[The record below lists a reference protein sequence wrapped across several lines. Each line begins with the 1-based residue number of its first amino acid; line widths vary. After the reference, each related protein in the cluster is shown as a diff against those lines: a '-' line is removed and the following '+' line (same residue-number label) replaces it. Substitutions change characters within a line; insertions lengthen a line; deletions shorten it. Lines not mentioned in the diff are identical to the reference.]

1 MSDAERAIREKY
13 LSDTPTTPRYGPDVA
28 YAQQLP
34 HSRHP
39 RPYPGIGPSNNQLR
53 PWIFPP
59 GMPSTPPLV
68 RSTPTT
74 PTESTHVYRLPQ
86 THVGN
91 TAAVAAAAAAA
102 HQRQL
107 YDVNMPHST
116 LNTNSAQKHLLHEAA
131 SARQLV
137 PSALGNRPHNSSTGS
152 NFSGR
157 YQISGPSS
165 SFPLDHPPHPLIS
178 KYSPPSKHRR
188 VRSPNIGIPSK
199 EEQVMQYYGVGEG
212 KEPYR
217 DSHVSDA
224 HQQAHFNMYSQYK
237 ERVYKEEMARAS
249 NSHALPDD
257 ARNLPDRSAGAMRG
271 SLPPPAIP
279 IYPNKSIAHDQ
290 SKSSFSGSRND
301 EDTFTSPP
309 PLLQNSSPP
318 ISLPKTFQTMPP
330 PTALHSS
337 TLDSHLSSRSTLKS
351 SSSQLGCGTSKS
363 QDKAYTNDDSL
374 YARKRHHSDERN
386 ERHREMNVPVNLDS
400 ISNPYSKC
408 VIEKEEEKI
417 SHSSENTLNSKTDND
432 MDENTKGTKDESND
446 KRESYTTSLN
456 SKRRLHHAPIWR
468 EEERLRLEEEEGRC
482 IETSRHE
489 GTYIAHKLYVIK
501 TFKHR
506 TLTILYIFLQTYISL
521 FLKL

>member
-28 YAQQLP
+28 YSQQLQ
-34 HSRHP
+34 HSHHP
-39 RPYPGIGPSNNQLR
+39 RPYPGMGPSNNQLR
-53 PWIFPP
+53 PWIFPPP

-86 THVGN
+86 THVGS

-102 HQRQL
+102 HQRQM

-116 LNTNSAQKHLLHEAA
+116 LNSVSNPAQKHLLHDPAAA
-131 SARQLV
+131 SARQLI
-137 PSALGNRPHNSSTGS
+137 PSALSNRAHNSSTGN

-157 YQISGPSS
+157 YQISAPSS
-165 SFPLDHPPHPLIS
+165 SFPLDHQPSPFIS

-188 VRSPNIGIPSK
+188 VRSPNIGLPSK
-199 EEQVMQYYGVGEG
+199 EEQGLPYYGTSDR

-217 DSHVSDA
+217 DLQTVEA
-224 HQQAHFNMYSQYK
+224 HHHAQFNMYSQYK
-237 ERVYKEEMARAS
+237 EHVYKEEMARGT
-249 NSHALPDD
+249 NSHALPEDS
-257 ARNLPDRSAGAMRG
+257 RNLPDRSTGAMRG

-279 IYPNKSIAHDQ
+279 IYPHKGIANDQ
-290 SKSSFSGSRND
+290 SKTSFSGSRNND
-301 EDTFTSPP
+301 DTFTSPP
-309 PLLQNSSPP
+309 PLRQSSSSP

-374 YARKRHHSDERN
+374 YACKRHHSDERN

-506 TLTILYIFLQTYISL
+506 TLTIF
-521 FLKL
+521 

>member
-1 MSDAERAIREKY
+1 MRMSDAERAIREKY

-102 HQRQL
+102 HQRQM
-107 YDVNMPHST
+107 YDGNMPHST
-116 LNTNSAQKHLLHEAA
+116 INTVSSPAQKHLQHDPATA
-131 SARQLV
+131 SARQFI
-137 PSALGNRPHNSSTGS
+137 PSALNNRSHSSSTGN

-157 YQISGPSS
+157 YQISTPSS
-165 SFPLDHPPHPLIS
+165 SFPLDHPAHQLIS

-188 VRSPNIGIPSK
+188 VRSPTIGIPSK
-199 EEQVMQYYGVGEG
+199 EEQAMQYYGANER
-212 KEPYR
+212 KETYR
-217 DSHVSDA
+217 DSQILDA
-224 HQQAHFNMYSQYK
+224 HQHAQYNMYSQYK
-237 ERVYKEEMARAS
+237 ERMYKEEMARAT

-257 ARNLPDRSAGAMRG
+257 SRNLSDRSEGAMRG

-279 IYPNKSIAHDQ
+279 IYPHKIIAHDQ
-290 SKSSFSGSRND
+290 SKSSLSGSRND
-301 EDTFTSPP
+301 DDTFTSPP
-309 PLLQNSSPP
+309 PLRQNSTSPMP
-318 ISLPKTFQTMPP
+318 LPKTLQTMPP

-337 TLDSHLSSRSTLKS
+337 TLDSQSPLRPSLKS
-351 SSSQLGCGTSKS
+351 SNSQPGCGPTKN
-363 QDKAYTNDDSL
+363 QDSVDLNDDNL
-374 YARKRHHSDERN
+374 YIRKRHHSDERN
-386 ERHREMNVPVNLDS
+386 ERHREMNVPVNLDG

-408 VIEKEEEKI
+408 VTDKEEEKP
-417 SHSSENTLNSKTDND
+417 SYSSNSTFNSKTEND
-432 MDENTKGTKDESND
+432 MVENTKGTTEKSKDGED
-446 KRESYTTSLN
+446 SYHSSLN
-456 SKRRLHHAPIWR
+456 SKHGLHHAPIWR
-468 EEERLRLEEEEGRC
+468 EEESFATSGERQC

-489 GTYIAHKLYVIK
+489 GSYT
-501 TFKHR
+501 KHN
-506 TLTILYIFLQTYISL
+506 FLEE
-521 FLKL
+521 K